1 MYNALCKHNEEHLA
15 HHQLG
20 VLPLPLP
27 LPQLSAAAD
36 NCEWLAGQIPAVK
49 AAARSQEVSQMP
61 VGSVLSYIKML
72 TG

>member
-1 MYNALCKHNEEHLA
+1 MLCANITRSILLITSWA
-15 HHQLG
+15 CCR
-20 VLPLPLP
+20 V
-27 LPQLSAAAD
+27 D